1 MSSQPHT
8 ALRVARVIPEG
19 RAGVTLVL
27 DGSMSCEPG
36 QFLMAWLP
44 GIEERPFSIMG
55 DDPLALTVA
64 SVGPFTAALNKLRVG
79 NRLWVRGPYGH
90 GFTLHG
96 QRPLLIA
103 GGSGAAGLALLAL
116 CARARAR
123 TTTVVLGARSEDF
136 LMLRWHYAELGC
148 NVVLATDDGS
158 CGRRGT
164 VLDACEALVDAE
176 HDAIYACGPEAML
189 RAVARYAR
197 RLSLPCWISLERTMK
212 CGIGVCGS
220 CHCGDKLV
228 CADGPVFPAQLVLA
242 DTQ

>member
-1 MSSQPHT
+1 MPSQPHT

-27 DGSMSCEPG
+27 DGSMPCEPG

-44 GIEERPFSIMG
+44 GIEERPFGIMS

-64 SVGPFTAALNKLRVG
+64 SIGPFTSALTSLRVG
-79 NRLWVRGPYGH
+79 ERLWVRGPYGH
-90 GFTLHG
+90 GFAIHG
-96 QRPLLIA
+96 QSPLLIA

-116 CARARAR
+116 RAR
-123 TTTVVLGARSEDF
+123 TRTRKITVVLGARTADL
-136 LMLRWHYAELGC
+136 LMLRWRYEQLGC
-148 NVVLATDDGS
+148 NVAFATDDGS
-158 CGRRGT
+158 CGHCGT
-164 VLDACEALVDAE
+164 VLDACQALSDAD
-176 HDAIYACGPEAML
+176 HDGVYACGPEPML

-197 RLSLPCWISLERTMK
+197 KHSLPGWVSLERTMK

-228 CADGPVFPAQLVLA
+228 CVDGPVFPTQLVFA
-242 DTQ
+242 DAE